1 MVNFGAEGD
10 EYSILPADSDG
21 VGRADSN
28 GTDFC
33 TVIESIGRNKKALAP
48 DIIFRGKELHKDRFS
63 SDVRGN
69 WVFHLSYEG
78 GSYQCYRKKFSHV
91 DYNTPFSERDKAI
104 FLCTYKDVKDNTF
117 LSAVIK
123 EGWEKLF
130 LQPFCPEQVLN
141 LKCIKGWPNDGS
153 IELDTS
159 HLVEEDKTYHST
171 GGEPMLVEFLQD
183 DFNFELVLRLLD
195 NLKLQAKVRQL
206 KAPLRYKQL
215 IANLFTKYVL
225 NRALDKPQFEDLALK
240 YSNYGKPSIEGLEFN
255 TSTSNDIIAIAVHT
269 SPIGMDLSHAVQ
281 NVSSKDY
288 RIQFEPMFHKF
299 ELSQLDSYFKFNHFW
314 TLKEAFTKLI
324 GSGLNVELADFYF
337 TMGPDEEFIE
347 DNYCVI
353 KCHSGSGELIV
364 KWYDQIATNA
374 EKLFQKK
381 NEFVNSLTN
390 EFYCYSTVIERAR
403 DGRLPVIC
411 SLVTQEQIAK
421 IKTFEVDFLAVLQRQ
436 LQS

>member
-1 MVNFGAEGD
+1 MAPL
-10 EYSILPADSDG
+10 Y
-21 VGRADSN
+21 
-28 GTDFC
+28 DFAKNIIV
-33 TVIESIGRNKKALAP
+33 VITKI
-48 DIIFRGKELHKDRFS
+48 
-63 SDVRGN
+63 
-69 WVFHLSYEG
+69 
-78 GSYQCYRKKFSHV
+78 
-91 DYNTPFSERDKAI
+91 TPE
-104 FLCTYKDVKDNTF
+104 
-117 LSAVIK
+117 
-123 EGWEKLF
+123 
-130 LQPFCPEQVLN
+130 
-141 LKCIKGWPNDGS
+141 
-153 IELDTS
+153 
-159 HLVEEDKTYHST
+159 
-171 GGEPMLVEFLQD
+171 LVEFLQD
-183 DFNFELVLRLLD
+183 DFNFELALRLLD

-353 KCHSGSGELIV
+353 KCHLGSGELIV

-436 LQS
+436 LQSWQKLILLMLDHTELNTKNY